1 MFSDELQERILTSLC
16 DPDPGTSY
24 QRDCDVMAT
33 VVQNDN
39 ELTGVGDMR
48 LLPGGT
54 DSSRRSGRG
63 ETWLQQNKKCG
74 VLKRKLQMRW
84 TERTGIVR
92 FTGMEKASQRF

>member
-1 MFSDELQERILTSLC
+1 MFSDELQEGILTSLC

-54 DSSRRSGRG
+54 DSSRRSGGKGGHGCSKTRSAA
-63 ETWLQQNKKCG
+63 
-74 VLKRKLQMRW
+74 
-84 TERTGIVR
+84 
-92 FTGMEKASQRF
+92 F